1 MNNPNYSWIP
11 AYEEI
16 ATKLLDY
23 EDRQDELCGIVED
36 ILGEHFDKMD
46 PLTFF
51 SMFNGKRKGNSDG
64 RFGAV
69 RTIIERF
76 GLDVDVPTDF
86 DGVPVT
92 NPQRWQYWDG
102 KPDTIRHN
110 WELFRAAV
118 RFADGDDSARDDLTR
133 LFDVVR
139 AQGNIGDASLTM
151 ALYWARPNTY
161 IPFDGNTRAYLRN
174 RFDIGMA
181 TPIKGESY
189 LGVLEKL
196 PETASGAI
204 RSVSYAAWEVGGW
217 VPAPSEYDPG
227 ITADTWEGVLRDP
240 ETTSASML
248 VALRCLA
255 MHPDGVTCEELNDDY
270 GRGANFYSNAISSLG
285 EAVCEQLG
293 VKPCSI
299 ETVGQFWPVVCLGS
313 HVGKSRRH
321 GSFEWKLRPEIAEAI
336 DRIDEGKAPLVE
348 SEAREGF
355 VYNSERLARLVA
367 LYKQDF
373 PRFRLPGGEEGDQ
386 ESYKWDDA
394 RAYQEN
400 WDIDAEGADFAER
413 LRAALSPSSTG
424 RGALLGNGYSYP
436 FSRLS
441 KLVDFD
447 AEGVREAFRVL
458 YDPNRPLR
466 DAYNSFCDAVDAVL
480 QEHDET
486 TDSPLGESH
495 QTPSAVS
502 LYLAFEMPERYHFF
516 KPSVGE
522 SFAECVGVKLPKDK
536 VAKLLS
542 YEKLAD
548 AVLSELIADSE
559 LVALSDSALTEE
571 QREADPAHHLMLQD
585 IAYYASNY
593 MKSWHADWA
602 GLLDGGGSTDREGG
616 DVALEGVTYPKNMI
630 LYGPPGTG
638 KTYRTR
644 AYAVAICDGRRVEDV
659 LCAMADPDGFAEVS
673 ERYDRLVAEGRVN
686 FTTFHQSYGY
696 EEFIEGLRPEYD
708 EEKSVVTYPLRKG
721 AFRDFCEAAEDLAS
735 LASADEGVPR
745 FSANPRPRVWK
756 MGLKAD
762 GVPDLLKSCRAEG
775 SLRMGWD
782 DVRPDEVE
790 DSEGIT
796 DRNRRAISAF
806 QEEMEPGDFVVIPV
820 AGSTHHDVAV
830 VTGDFEWGEGVPGA
844 RRRRKAQWIGSIAKS
859 DFLPI
864 NDGKMLTL
872 QTVYELTRVS
882 PSKLLEAM
890 GMSGK
895 TKASP
900 QASEPYVFI
909 IDEINRGNVSKIF
922 GELITL
928 LEPSKRKG
936 APEETL
942 VRLPYSGEMFGV
954 PGNVHVLGTMN
965 TADRSIAL
973 MDTALRR
980 RFEFVEVMP
989 DSGLL
994 GAIEVEG
1001 VDVARMLG
1009 AMNARVELLYDRE
1022 HTLGHAFLMDLA
1034 AEPSIERLAKVFET
1048 RLIPLLQEYFFDDY
1062 AKVRS
1067 VLGAAADRFIEE
1079 RDASD
1084 IFWDDEAADYDRLRS
1099 YRVLPA
1105 PRDAES
1111 YALIYKTARES

>member
-161 IPFDGNTRAYLRN
+161 IPFDGNTRTYLRN
-174 RFDIGMA
+174 RFDIGMT

-189 LGVLEKL
+189 LEVLEKL

-217 VPAPSEYDPG
+217 VPAPSEYEPG
-227 ITADTWEGVLRDP
+227 ITANTWEGVLRDP
-240 ETTSASML
+240 EITSASML

-285 EAVCEQLG
+285 EAVCERLG

-336 DRIDEGKAPLVE
+336 DRIDEDKAPLVE

-373 PRFRLPGGEEGDQ
+373 PRFRMPGGEEGDQ

-447 AEGVREAFRVL
+447 AEGVRKAFRVL

-516 KPSVGE
+516 KPCVGE

-548 AVLSELIADSE
+548 AVLPELIADSE

-602 GLLDGGGSTDREGG
+602 TLLEGDDPTDKDGG
-616 DVALEGVTYPKNMI
+616 DVVLEGVTYPKNMI

-659 LCAMADPDGFAEVS
+659 LGAMADPDGFAEVS

-745 FSANPRPRVWK
+745 FP
-756 MGLKAD
+756 
-762 GVPDLLKSCRAEG
+762 
-775 SLRMGWD
+775 
-782 DVRPDEVE
+782 
-790 DSEGIT
+790 
-796 DRNRRAISAF
+796 
-806 QEEMEPGDFVVIPV
+806 
-820 AGSTHHDVAV
+820 
-830 VTGDFEWGEGVPGA
+830 
-844 RRRRKAQWIGSIAKS
+844 
-859 DFLPI
+859 
-864 NDGKMLTL
+864 
-872 QTVYELTRVS
+872 
-882 PSKLLEAM
+882 
-890 GMSGK
+890 
-895 TKASP
+895 KASP

-989 DSGLL
+989 DPRLL

-1034 AEPSIERLAKVFET
+1034 AEPSIEMLAKVFET
-1048 RLIPLLQEYFFDDY
+1048 RLIPLLQEYFFDDC

-1084 IFWDDEAADYDRLRS
+1084 IFWDDDAADYGRLRS